1 MVIVIY
7 CLYDVKRILL
17 LLLVANLEVILDD
30 HRDLSDDD
38 GEVVEDCI
46 IGILLQSL

>member
-1 MVIVIY
+1 MTAQQVHFEIF
-7 CLYDVKRILL
+7 L
-17 LLLVANLEVILDD
+17 LLLVPNLEVILDD

-46 IGILLQSL
+46 IGIRLQSL